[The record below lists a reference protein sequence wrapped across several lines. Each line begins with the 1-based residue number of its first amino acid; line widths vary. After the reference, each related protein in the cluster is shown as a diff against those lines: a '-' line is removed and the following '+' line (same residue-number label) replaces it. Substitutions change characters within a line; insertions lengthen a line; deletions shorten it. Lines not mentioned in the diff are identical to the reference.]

1 MADDAVA
8 LVAREVGVTLGER
21 RAVAGVSFEADF
33 CTISAVL
40 GPNGAGKTT
49 LLRALAGIVPH
60 DGRVELCG
68 STIDTLAPRE
78 RSKRLAFVP
87 QRSQMASRLPVYTVV
102 SHGRFAHRGGL
113 SRLSGADRQ
122 AIDTAMLRADVAHLA
137 AREFPELSHG
147 EQRRVLLARALATE
161 ARVLLLDEPT
171 ASLDIPHA
179 LALFATLRAL
189 AEDGRCIVVVVHQLD
204 DALRY
209 TDRAL
214 LLHGGRQVAFG
225 QTADVITA
233 GNVERVYGVQLIT
246 GGALGF
252 RLGSSAT

>member
-8 LVAREVGVTLGER
+8 LVASEVAVTLGER

-33 CTISAVL
+33 CTITAVL

-60 DGRVELCG
+60 GGRIELCG
-68 STIDTLAPRE
+68 GKIDALAPRE

-87 QRSQMASRLPVYTVV
+87 QRSQLASRLPVHTVV

-113 SRLSGADRQ
+113 SRLSHADRR
-122 AIDTAMLRADVAHLA
+122 AIDTAMMRADVAHLA

-179 LALFATLRAL
+179 LELFATLRAL

-252 RLGSSAT
+252 RLGGSAT

>member
-1 MADDAVA
+1 MADADLALFANGVSVA
-8 LVAREVGVTLGER
+8 LGAR
-21 RAVAGVSFEADF
+21 RAISSVSFDADF
-33 CTISAVL
+33 CTVTAVL

-60 DGRVELCG
+60 EGRVELCG
-68 STIDTLAPRE
+68 DAIGSLAARE

-87 QRSQMASRLPVYTVV
+87 QRSQLGSRLPVYTVV

-113 SRLSGADRQ
+113 SRLSHTDRQ
-122 AIDTAMLRADVAHLA
+122 AIETAMRRADVVHLA

-147 EQRRVLLARALATE
+147 EQRRVLLARALATQ

-171 ASLDIPHA
+171 ASLDISHA
-179 LALFATLRAL
+179 LSLFATLRAL
-189 AEDGRCIVVVVHQLD
+189 AEDGHCVVVVLHQLD
-204 DALRY
+204 DALRF

-214 LLHGGRQVAFG
+214 LLHEGRQVAFG
-225 QTADVITA
+225 PSPEVITA
-233 GNVERVYGVQLIT
+233 ANVERVYGVALIA

-252 RLGSSAT
+252 RLGSSAP